1 MLTCHSCGK
10 TVSATAKFCKH
21 CGAPMEAHLDEG
33 SPVERTYLVE
43 KGEEPNDAGSKSSSL
58 SGSLKGSSLPAQA
71 FSSDGKL
78 KGDASNARFPLG
90 TILAGRF
97 RIVGLL
103 GQGGMGE
110 VYRAD
115 DLTLGQAVALK
126 FLPQDV
132 ALNQQ
137 QLDLL
142 YNEVRLARTV
152 SHPNVC
158 RVYDVGEVDGHH
170 FLSMEFVDGEDLASL
185 LRRIGRLSTDK
196 GVEFARQIC
205 GGLYA
210 AHEKGV
216 VHLDLKP
223 SNIMIDGRGKV
234 RITDFGLA
242 RLAESAGDLG
252 SIVGTPA
259 YMSPEQLAGGAVGE
273 HSDIYSLGL
282 TLHEMFT
289 GKPVFRAGSIAELIR
304 IRDQVSPSR
313 LSGIVREID
322 PAVDGIIQR
331 CLEKDPG
338 LRPANVVQ
346 VAAALPGGD
355 PLAAAIA
362 AGEIPS
368 PELVAA
374 SGGNGG
380 LAIWKS
386 FTMLGSFML
395 LIALSVFLTHRS
407 SKVTHSDLKFEPQV
421 LEARALEIYELLGV
435 ESDHTIDSGYG
446 YWYNPD
452 QKNQSNGDWPAGGDA
467 PLEFWYRAGSTYLT
481 PQHPFLY
488 ARQPRQLT
496 LHDPPPTDSGMVSI
510 RLTGSGLLREASV
523 VPYLTTPVTTGS
535 GLIKDQ
541 TWGDLFDAAG
551 FDITNFTETKPRWES
566 PWPADQ
572 IHAWESQSYTEAE
585 STGPIRIE
593 AAERAGRICYFQVMF
608 PWTSRQ
614 WTVPTRQPEKSNN
627 SNSSHTRFGEIAQDS
642 FFFLIGGP
650 LLLVSMLLAARNVK
664 AELTDSTGA
673 LRFAAFMLSV
683 DTILGILESHHNLS
697 FGLQLSSILSCL
709 VTALGRTVRFY
720 IYYLALEPYVR
731 KLWPHVLI
739 GWNRL
744 VGGRFS
750 DPLIA
755 REVMIGA
762 LLGTLSACVSAGAS
776 LIGDGDAATMLSDQP
791 AIPDS
796 LLGGQGALLALLT
809 CLQNTLSTVFPLLVL
824 VVFRLILRFDVLAVL
839 AFTAVFSYA
848 QSSPGDS
855 AFVLAAIVVGR
866 LIASLTG
873 MRVGL
878 LALMAHNAFFNLLT
892 RLPVTYDLSAW
903 YFPSG
908 MLGFGVPLILF
919 MLAFFIALGDRS
931 PFRLNVS

>member
-1 MLTCHSCGK
+1 
-10 TVSATAKFCKH
+10 
-21 CGAPMEAHLDEG
+21 
-33 SPVERTYLVE
+33 
-43 KGEEPNDAGSKSSSL
+43 
-58 SGSLKGSSLPAQA
+58 
-71 FSSDGKL
+71 
-78 KGDASNARFPLG
+78 
-90 TILAGRF
+90 
-97 RIVGLL
+97 
-103 GQGGMGE
+103 MGE

-115 DLTLGQAVALK
+115 DLKLGQAVALK

-137 QLDLL
+137 QMDLL

-158 RVYDVGEVDGHH
+158 RVYDVGEVEGHH
-170 FLSMEFVDGEDLASL
+170 FLSMEFIDGEDLASL

-223 SNIMIDGRGKV
+223 SNIMVDGRGKV

-242 RLAESAGDLG
+242 RLAESSGDIAG
-252 SIVGTPA
+252 IVGTPA
-259 YMSPEQLAGGAVGE
+259 YMSPEQLAGAAVGE

-282 TLHEMFT
+282 ILHEMFT

-374 SGGNGG
+374 SGGKGG

-386 FTMLGSFML
+386 LAMLGSFML

-421 LEARALEIYELLGV
+421 LEARALEISELLGV
-435 ESDHTIDSGYG
+435 ESGHAIDSGYG

-452 QKNQSNGDWPAGGDA
+452 QKNQTNGDWPGGGDT

-496 LHDPPPTDSGMVSI
+496 LHDPPATDSGMVSI

-523 VPYLTTPVTTGS
+523 VPYLT
-535 GLIKDQ
+535 KQEQ
-541 TWGDLFDAAG
+541 TDFDVIEEQRWKALFQAAG
-551 FDITNFTETKPRWES
+551 FKFSNFIEAKPHWES
-566 PWPADQ
+566 PWPADRT
-572 IHAWESQSYTEAE
+572 HAWESQSDTQAE
-585 STGPIRIE
+585 STEPIRIE
-593 AAERAGRICYFQVMF
+593 AAEHDGHICYFQVVY
-608 PWTSRQ
+608 PWTTRQ
-614 WTVPTRQPEKSNN
+614 WTLPTRQPEQNNN
-627 SNSSHTRFGEIAQDS
+627 SNPSHTRFGEIAQDS

-744 VGGRFS
+744 IGGRFS

-762 LLGTLSACVSAGAS
+762 LLGTLAACVSAGAT
-776 LIGDGDAATMLSDQP
+776 LIGDGGSATMLSDQP
-791 AIPDS
+791 AIPDA

-824 VVFRLILRFDVLAVL
+824 VVFRLTLRFDILAVL

-848 QSSPGDS
+848 QSSPGDT
-855 AFVLAAIVVGR
+855 AFVLAAIAIGR

-878 LALMAHNAFFNLLT
+878 LALMAHNAFFHLLT

-903 YFPSG
+903 YFSTG
-908 MLGFGVPLILF
+908 LLGFGIPLILF
-919 MLAFFIALGDRS
+919 LLAFSIALGDRS
-931 PFRLNVS
+931 PFRIDPK